1 MQQIVIEL
9 SQKKKHNH
17 QVTKT
22 CDQIF
27 IEWQHKK
34 HHSYQWGSLPNSSP
48 MSYFRASSSP
58 IGHCWGFLRRWV
70 SVDMA
75 PRPVGLSRRCFEERL
90 LHLGKLKLEDV
101 PNRKENFYHQLNHVN
116 HVDNF
121 GNLKIRFHDQNWW
134 FFFPHRQ
141 VLQIWSLFSLSF
153 LTWVHLLYPRGDIFF
168 GLSLIG
174 GPWKQPMV
182 GGGVHGTAWQFPLEI
197 WPSKQEPLHHGV
209 IKQVRTR
216 MKINDISIPNYP

>member
-1 MQQIVIEL
+1 MHAANSHWAITK
-9 SQKKKHNH
+9 KKKHNH

-134 FFFPHRQ
+134 FFFH
-141 VLQIWSLFSLSF
+141 IDKYFKSDLFF
-153 LTWVHLLYPRGDIFF
+153 RWVFWHEFIFCIHEET
-168 GLSLIG
+168 SSS
-174 GPWKQPMV
+174 
-182 GGGVHGTAWQFPLEI
+182 AC
-197 WPSKQEPLHHGV
+197 PS
-209 IKQVRTR
+209 
-216 MKINDISIPNYP
+216 